1 MRVNLSIAIVSM
13 VNQTAI
19 PNNDDEN
26 TTDVCPKGN
35 PINGTFIPVCLTL
48 LFLFIDC
55 IIF

>member
-19 PNNDDEN
+19 PNDDEN
-26 TTDVCPKGN
+26 TTDVCSKEN

-48 LFLFIDC
+48 LLFRY
-55 IIF
+55 